1 MSITN
6 TCLKILK
13 KCTEILKEDGFT
25 DKDIR
30 ETFDYSKEV
39 INKSKVSEEYK
50 SFLLG
55 IFDKAAK

>member
-13 KCTEILKEDGFT
+13 KCTEILKEDGYT
-25 DKDIR
+25 DNDIK
-30 ETFDYSKEV
+30 ETFDYAKEV
-39 INKSKVSEEYK
+39 INKSKVSDKYK

-55 IFDKAAK
+55 IFDKAVK

>member
-13 KCTEILKEDGFT
+13 KCAEILKEDGYT
-25 DKDIR
+25 DNDIK
-30 ETFDYSKEV
+30 ETFDFSKEV
-39 INKSKVSEEYK
+39 INKSKVSDKYK

-55 IFDKAAK
+55 IFDKVVK